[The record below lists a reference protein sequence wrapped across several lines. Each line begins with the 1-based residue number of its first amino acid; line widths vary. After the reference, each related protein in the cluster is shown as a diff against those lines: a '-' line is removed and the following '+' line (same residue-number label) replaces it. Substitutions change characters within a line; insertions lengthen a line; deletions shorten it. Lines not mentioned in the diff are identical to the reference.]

1 MNITTELN
9 ELLATPQKLSGEHI
23 LDKIV
28 AFQVS
33 NDKF

>member
-1 MNITTELN
+1 MNVLTELN
-9 ELLATPQKLSGEHI
+9 ELLATPQKLSGEHT

-33 NDKF
+33 NNKF